1 MSDIKV
7 VRIHAG
13 ERAEQ
18 AVTTGTKAW
27 ELFRDD
33 AEVIAARVGGDLKDL
48 AHELADGDEVEAVA
62 IDSADGH
69 DILRHST
76 AHVMA
81 QAVQDLFPEAKLGI
95 GPPVENGFYY
105 DFDVET
111 PFVPEDLEKI
121 ETRMRKI
128 IKEGQR
134 FSRRVTTDADAINE
148 LKDEPYK
155 IELIGL
161 KGGGK
166 AEDAA
171 EGADVEVGAG
181 ELTIY
186 DNIRRDGETAW
197 SDLCRGP
204 HLPTTKRIPAFKLM
218 RTAAA
223 YWRGDEKNKQLQ
235 RIYGTAW
242 ESKEA
247 LEAHLHRIEE
257 AERRDHRKLGRDLD
271 LFSFPDELGSGLAV
285 FHPKGGVLKR
295 EMEDYVRRRHIEEGF
310 EYVGTPHIS
319 KEGLFHTSGH
329 LPYYADTMFPPME
342 FEGANYYLKAMNCPM
357 HNLIFKSRGRS
368 YRELPLRL
376 FEFGS
381 VYRYEKSGVVH
392 GLTRVR
398 GLTQDDS
405 HSYVTPEQA
414 PAEIQHLLDF
424 CLGLFRDF
432 GLDDFYL
439 ELSTRDDS
447 KPDKFVGTEE
457 QWAVATKALE
467 DVATAS
473 GLELVPDPG
482 GAAFYGP
489 KISVQARDAIG
500 RTWQMSTIQ
509 YDFNQPARLRAGVPG
524 RRRHSPAAGDD
535 PLREVRLHRA
545 VHRRT
550 RRALRRR
557 LPALAG
563 ARAGAGDPGGRDLRR
578 LPARRGSA
586 DEGRRAP
593 GRGGRL
599 RRPDAEEDPQRAAAE
614 GAVHDDRRQR
624 RRRGGRGLVP
634 LPRRPPGQRRAGR
647 RGDPAGAGGS
657 GVARAGLNGSRRATS
672 EGEHRSDASELLRR
686 ARRRPVRRGRP
697 SFRA

>member
-1 MSDIKV
+1 MSEIKV

-48 AHELADGDEVEAVA
+48 AYELGDGDDVEGVA

-81 QAVQDLFPEAKLGI
+81 QAVQDLFPDAKLGI

-166 AEDAA
+166 TDDAAQEIA
-171 EGADVEVGAG
+171 EGAGVEVGAG

-186 DNIRRDGETAW
+186 DNIRRDGEVAW

-218 RTAAA
+218 RSAAA

-247 LEAHLHRIEE
+247 LEEHLHRIEE

-295 EMEDYVRRRHIEEGF
+295 EMEDYVRQPAHRGGLRVRRYAAHLQGGAVPHLRAPAVLRRHH
-310 EYVGTPHIS
+310 VP
-319 KEGLFHTSGH
+319 
-329 LPYYADTMFPPME
+329 AD
-342 FEGANYYLKAMNCPM
+342 G
-357 HNLIFKSRGRS
+357 
-368 YRELPLRL
+368 
-376 FEFGS
+376 
-381 VYRYEKSGVVH
+381 
-392 GLTRVR
+392 VR
-398 GLTQDDS
+398 GVELLT
-405 HSYVTPEQA
+405 
-414 PAEIQHLLDF
+414 
-424 CLGLFRDF
+424 
-432 GLDDFYL
+432 
-439 ELSTRDDS
+439 
-447 KPDKFVGTEE
+447 
-457 QWAVATKALE
+457 
-467 DVATAS
+467 
-473 GLELVPDPG
+473 
-482 GAAFYGP
+482 
-489 KISVQARDAIG
+489 
-500 RTWQMSTIQ
+500 
-509 YDFNQPARLRAGVPG
+509 
-524 RRRHSPAAGDD
+524 
-535 PLREVRLHRA
+535 
-545 VHRRT
+545 
-550 RRALRRR
+550 
-557 LPALAG
+557 
-563 ARAGAGDPGGRDLRR
+563 
-578 LPARRGSA
+578 
-586 DEGRRAP
+586 
-593 GRGGRL
+593 
-599 RRPDAEEDPQRAAAE
+599 
-614 GAVHDDRRQR
+614 
-624 RRRGGRGLVP
+624 
-634 LPRRPPGQRRAGR
+634 
-647 RGDPAGAGGS
+647 
-657 GVARAGLNGSRRATS
+657 SRR
-672 EGEHRSDASELLRR
+672 
-686 ARRRPVRRGRP
+686 
-697 SFRA
+697 